1 MVREKLKNTLKGK
14 CFLFLRNVKVLL
26 SLSKPI
32 FYQNI
37 FFLEK
42 TKEIKEKIKRK
53 LKIEKNL
60 ITMSFFNSSDSKW
73 RR

>member
-1 MVREKLKNTLKGK
+1 M
-14 CFLFLRNVKVLL
+14 KVLF

-53 LKIEKNL
+53 LIREKNL